1 MFRIRQLQRPDA
13 PLKVLKLLN
22 DLLGTIVLLLFPILK
37 SLYGS
42 KSLGRP
48 NWDNRVQ
55 IIVRDLL
62 LGDRVARSDILK
74 QLYLVGTVLNLLG
87 DWVYVF
93 LYLNSLLNLS
103 FFLKTS

>member
-1 MFRIRQLQRPDA
+1 LFRIQQLQRPDA
-13 PLKVLKLLN
+13 LLKVLKLLD
-22 DLLGTIVLLLFPILK
+22 DLLGTVVLLLFPIFK

-55 IIVRDLL
+55 IIVRDILL
-62 LGDRVARSDILK
+62 SDQITCSDVLK
-74 QLYLVGTVLNLLG
+74 QLFLVETVLNLLG
-87 DWVYVF
+87 DRIYIF
-93 LYLNSLLNLS
+93 LYVDCLLNLS